1 MNINCLKPSDAMR
14 RRRRIIIRRIRES
27 VREKINVF
35 HRYIYFAFI
44 LKSSN
49 NLIAFH

>member
-1 MNINCLKPSDAMR
+1 MNINCLKPSDAIITKIR
-14 RRRRIIIRRIRES
+14 RRRES
-27 VREKINVF
+27 VRAKINVF

-44 LKSSN
+44 QKSSN

>member
-14 RRRRIIIRRIRES
+14 RRRRIIRRIRES
-27 VREKINVF
+27 AREKINVF
-35 HRYIYFAFI
+35 HRYICFAFI